1 MMRSVSALRPV
12 SSVVGEV
19 GDPTAMI
26 SAATGLLLAGVAE
39 GSCASPSQAEQ
50 KTPAMIARHS
60 LVLGGF
66 LIDPLYFPG
75 FP

>member
-26 SAATGLLLAGVAE
+26 SGMTELSLVGVAE
-39 GSCASPSQAEQ
+39 GSCAIASQIER
-50 KTPAMIARHS
+50 KTPAMITRHS
-60 LVLGGF
+60 LVLGGL
-66 LIDPLYFPG
+66 LIPT
-75 FP
+75 